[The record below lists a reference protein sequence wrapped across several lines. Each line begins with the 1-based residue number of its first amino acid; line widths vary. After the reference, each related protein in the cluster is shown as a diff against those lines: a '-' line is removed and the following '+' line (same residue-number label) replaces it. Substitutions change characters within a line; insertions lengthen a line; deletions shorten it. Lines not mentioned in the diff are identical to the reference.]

1 MKTITNELNLTVQ
14 RDELCPNGSSQ
25 FFLTKGAIMTTALYG
40 RVSTGF
46 QQTGLESQRMALKNW
61 CETKSI
67 TDYVLYEDFAVSGT
81 KVSRPSLDKMMNE
94 VRSGKIKRVV
104 VYSFSRFARSTTQL
118 LSALEEFRLLNVEF
132 VSLSEQVDTSSAIG
146 KALFTIISAIATLER
161 DLVSE
166 RVKNGM
172 LSAKAKGKRIGRPST
187 IKPELIMTLHHE
199 GYNQREIAKMLNIGQ
214 ATVARTLKKHDSKQK
229 SKNHFESELDDSK

>member
-1 MKTITNELNLTVQ
+1 
-14 RDELCPNGSSQ
+14 
-25 FFLTKGAIMTTALYG
+25 
-40 RVSTGF
+40 
-46 QQTGLESQRMALKNW
+46 MA
-61 CETKSI
+61 
-67 TDYVLYEDFAVSGT
+67 
-81 KVSRPSLDKMMNE
+81 E
-94 VRSGKIKRVV
+94 VRSGKIERVV

-172 LSAKAKGKRIGRPST
+172 VSAKAKGKRIGRPST
-187 IKPELIMTLHHE
+187 VKPELIMTLYRE
-199 GYNQREIAKMLNIGQ
+199 NYTQREIAKMLNIGQ
-214 ATVARTLKKHDSKQK
+214 ATVARAIKKHDPKQNG
-229 SKNHFESELDDSK
+229 SDHS